1 MYRGSSARFTN
12 RKNTVSQ
19 ITDIKIS
26 FSQKINPL
34 ASGKFKLVSILAH
47 AFKKSISLNPL
58 LPGSDRLIDFTLSN
72 AIRFYSSKGD
82 PLGLKELKN
91 YLP

>member
-47 AFKKSISLNPL
+47 AFKKLS
-58 LPGSDRLIDFTLSN
+58 RLTLYSPVVIDL
-72 AIRFYSSKGD
+72 
-82 PLGLKELKN
+82 
-91 YLP
+91 